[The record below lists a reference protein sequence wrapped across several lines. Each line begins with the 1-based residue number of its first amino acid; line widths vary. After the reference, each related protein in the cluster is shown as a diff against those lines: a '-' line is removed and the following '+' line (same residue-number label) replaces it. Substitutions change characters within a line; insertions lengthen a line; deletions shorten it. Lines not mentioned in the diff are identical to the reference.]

1 MTELFLKQIFNL
13 PKFFANKDFIKI
25 FDKIFKAGGE
35 VALVGGVVR
44 SILLNEDLANE
55 QLSFDLAT
63 NLNSKKLIEI
73 FGDQI
78 KFSEEGLKH
87 GTVIIKNNNF
97 IFEVTTLRVDTK
109 STGRYSAVI
118 FQNNWKE
125 DSARRDLTINS
136 IYLDFNGK
144 IYDPNNGIRDLMI
157 GNVEFIGN
165 IEERLK
171 EDYLRLI
178 RYVRFFSKYSKLKIT
193 NNKILILKQYS
204 HKVKTLSRERV
215 IDESRRIF
223 SQTIKNSYIAAEIMR
238 KTDLDIA
245 CYGEKFDLAKL
256 HELKELNIEINWIQ
270 KVAIL
275 FNNKIKN
282 ISLSR
287 NFPVSSLERKIFNN
301 LKCRFTKEII
311 NSLLSNQ
318 WQKHVYFLGVDVGIK
333 LLMSIDLSEKIK
345 KRYYDIINFKTP
357 KFPLN
362 GNDLIKRGFKEGKEI
377 GKNLNRIEKKWVNSN
392 FILTK
397 NELLD
402 EIRIET

>member
-1 MTELFLKQIFNL
+1 MTELFSKQIFNL
-13 PKFFANKDFIKI
+13 PEFFTNKDFIKI

-63 NLNSKKLIEI
+63 NLNSKKLIKI
-73 FGDQI
+73 FGDEI
-78 KFSEEGLKH
+78 KYIEEGLRH
-87 GTVIIKNNNF
+87 GTVIIKSNNF
-97 IFEVTTLRVDTK
+97 IFEVTTLRVDTD
-109 STGRYSAVI
+109 STGRYSSVI
-118 FQNNWKE
+118 FQNNWKL

-136 IYLDFNGK
+136 IYLDINGK
-144 IYDPNNGIRDLMI
+144 IFDPNDGIRDLLI

-165 IEERLK
+165 IEERLQ

-178 RYVRFFSKYSKLKIT
+178 RYVRFFSKYSKFKIT
-193 NNKILILKQYS
+193 NNKILVLKKYS
-204 HKVKTLSRERV
+204 YKVRTLSRERV
-215 IDESRRIF
+215 IDESRKIF
-223 SQTIKNSYIAAEIMR
+223 SQTIKHCYIAAEIMR

-245 CYGEKFDLAKL
+245 CYGEKFDLTKL
-256 HELKELNIEINWIQ
+256 YELKESNIEINWIQ
-270 KVAIL
+270 KVVIL
-275 FNNKIKN
+275 LSNKIKN
-282 ISLSR
+282 INLLK
-287 NFPVSSLERKIFNN
+287 NFPVSSLESKIFNN
-301 LKCRFTKEII
+301 LKCRFTKENI

-318 WQKHVYFLGVDVGIK
+318 WQKHVYYLGDDVGIK

-345 KRYYDIINFKTP
+345 KRYYDIINFKIP

-362 GNDLIKRGFKEGKEI
+362 GHDLIKRGIKQGKEI

-392 FILTK
+392 FMLTK

-402 EIRIET
+402 EIRIKS